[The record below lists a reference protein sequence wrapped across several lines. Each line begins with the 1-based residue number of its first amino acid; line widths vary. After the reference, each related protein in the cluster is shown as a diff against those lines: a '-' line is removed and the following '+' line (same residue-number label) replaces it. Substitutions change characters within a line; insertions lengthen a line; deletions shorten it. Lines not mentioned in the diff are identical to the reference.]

1 MYGDFCC
8 GEHRFANL
16 LVAVLYM
23 HTGYGIAYIRTV
35 LRTYLRY
42 YVRAYSLT
50 CTLTGIACPPQKS
63 SPNSPPQGM
72 LRWPN
77 FRAENVAPLVLT
89 LFKSSA
95 ETLRHACRWHGGTK
109 QTQWFVYLK
118 TQTWIQQLE
127 IHIKLIP
134 KLITDTSFNLF
145 IHIRCVDLHGGGG
158 TANKVCLG
166 TCWYVNTRICI
177 ISVHTHAC
185 FMYICPPSPMLAP
198 LRWPRPPRGM
208 HI

>member
-1 MYGDFCC
+1 MSI
-8 GEHRFANL
+8 
-16 LVAVLYM
+16 
-23 HTGYGIAYIRTV
+23 HTCIHKYIQ
-35 LRTYLRY
+35 TYIHAHIHTLN
-42 YVRAYSLT
+42 LT

-72 LRWPN
+72 GRWPN
-77 FRAENVAPLVLT
+77 FRAKNVAPLVLT
-89 LFKSSA
+89 LFRSSA
-95 ETLRHACRWHGGTK
+95 ETLRHACRCHGGTK

-118 TQTWIQQLE
+118 TQTLIQQ
-127 IHIKLIP
+127 HWDSHQVDSQ
-134 KLITDTSFNLF
+134 TDHRYIIQLVHTYQV
-145 IHIRCVDLHGGGG
+145 CWPTWPAG

>member
-1 MYGDFCC
+1 MDSG
-8 GEHRFANL
+8 L
-16 LVAVLYM
+16 LVRVRGDLSTA
-23 HTGYGIAYIRTV
+23 IR
-35 LRTYLRY
+35 
-42 YVRAYSLT
+42 VRSNRPCLPIPRAWRPRGGLGLT

-72 LRWPN
+72 GRWPN

-95 ETLRHACRWHGGTK
+95 ETLRHACRCHGGTK

-166 TCWYVNTRICI
+166 TCWHLNTRICI